1 MKGTK
6 IIMTKFIDIH
16 VLQSIPA
23 ANLNRG
29 ENGDPKTV
37 IYGGKLRS
45 RVSSQS
51 WKHAMREDF
60 KAQTQYTDW
69 LSSTRSKLIP
79 QKIIDDLTADGM
91 DEQKAVDLVT
101 NALAVASIKVKAPK
115 KGTDDPYTTDTLLM
129 LSAGQIRNLTNF
141 LKEHPDLDAKTVKKD
156 KDSKAIKQALTDLL
170 NTDNALD
177 LALFGRMVA
186 GDAKLNVDAAS
197 QVAHAFS
204 INEIVPEFDFFTA
217 VDDIKESQGAGMM
230 GSMGYNTSTLYRYA
244 NLNVDE
250 LKHNLGDEELTEK
263 GIKQFIKSFV
273 LSMPTG
279 KQNTYANKTLPQYVM
294 VNVRDDTP
302 VNLANAFEK
311 PIKLAGGESGVAA
324 LEKQAKESEMFVDP
338 ALVTFVVTAGDSQF
352 YKASSLSA
360 LIADV
365 VSAL

>member
-1 MKGTK
+1 
-6 IIMTKFIDIH
+6 MTKFIDIH

-60 KAQTQYTDW
+60 KAQTQDTEW

-79 QKIIDDLTADGM
+79 QKIIDSLTADGM

-101 NALAVASIKVKAPK
+101 NTFAITKIKVKAPK

-129 LSAGQIRNLTNF
+129 LSAGQIRNLTAF
-141 LKEHPDLDAKTVKKD
+141 IKEHPDLDVK
-156 KDSKAIKQALTDLL
+156 SKEIKNALTDLL

-250 LKHNLGDEELTEK
+250 LKHNLGDDELAEK

-294 VNVRDDTP
+294 VSVRDDTP

-311 PIKLAGGESGVAA
+311 PIKLDGGQSGVEA

-338 ALVTFVVTAGDSQF
+338 SLATFVVTAGDSQF
-352 YKASSLSA
+352 YKVSSLSG
-360 LIADV
+360 LIDDV
-365 VSAL
+365 VAATL

>member
-1 MKGTK
+1 
-6 IIMTKFIDIH
+6 MTKFIDIH

-60 KAQTQYTDW
+60 KAQTQDAEW

-79 QKIIDDLTADGM
+79 QKIIDSLTADGM

-101 NALAVASIKVKAPK
+101 NTFAITKIKVKAPK

-129 LSAGQIRNLTNF
+129 LSAGQIRNLTAF
-141 LKEHPDLDAKTVKKD
+141 IKEHPELAIKSDKKSKTDKKSTAD
-156 KDSKAIKQALTDLL
+156 KAIKDALTDLL

-250 LKHNLGDEELTEK
+250 LKHNLNDDELAEK

-294 VNVRDDTP
+294 VSVRDDTP
-302 VNLANAFEK
+302 VNLANAFER
-311 PIKLAGGESGVAA
+311 PIKLDGGQSGVEA

-338 ALVTFVVTAGDSQF
+338 SLVTFVVTAGDSQF
-352 YKASSLSA
+352 YKVSSLSG
-360 LIADV
+360 LIDDV
-365 VSAL
+365 VAAL

>member
-1 MKGTK
+1 
-6 IIMTKFIDIH
+6 MTKFIDIH

-60 KAQTQYTDW
+60 KAQTQDAEW

-79 QKIIDDLTADGM
+79 QKIINSLTADGM

-101 NALAVASIKVKAPK
+101 NTFAITKIKVKAPK

-129 LSAGQIRNLTNF
+129 LSAGQIRNLTAF
-141 LKEHPDLDAKTVKKD
+141 IKEHPDLDVK
-156 KDSKAIKQALTDLL
+156 SKAIKDALTDLL

-250 LKHNLGDEELTEK
+250 LKHNLNDDELAEK

-294 VNVRDDTP
+294 VSVRDDTP
-302 VNLANAFEK
+302 VNLANAFER
-311 PIKLAGGESGVAA
+311 PVKLASGQSGVAA

-338 ALVTFVVTAGDSQF
+338 ALNTFVVTAGDSQF
-352 YKASSLSA
+352 EKESSLSE
-360 LIADV
+360 LIDDV
-365 VSAL
+365 AATL

>member
-1 MKGTK
+1 
-6 IIMTKFIDIH
+6 MTKFIDIH

-60 KAQTQYTDW
+60 KAQTQDAEW

-79 QKIIDDLTADGM
+79 QKIIDSLTADGM

-101 NALAVASIKVKAPK
+101 NTFAITKIKVKAPK

-129 LSAGQIRNLTNF
+129 LSAGQIRNLTAF
-141 LKEHPDLDAKTVKKD
+141 IKEHPDLDVK
-156 KDSKAIKQALTDLL
+156 SKAIKDALTDLL

-250 LKHNLGDEELTEK
+250 LKHNLGDDELAEK

-311 PIKLAGGESGVAA
+311 PIKLAGGESGVDV

-338 ALVTFVVTAGDSQF
+338 ALATFVVTAGDSKF
-352 YKASSLSA
+352 EKASSLSA

-365 VSAL
+365 ASAAL

>member
-1 MKGTK
+1 
-6 IIMTKFIDIH
+6 MTKFIDIH

-60 KAQTQYTDW
+60 KAQTQDAEW

-79 QKIIDDLTADGM
+79 QKIIDSLTADGM

-101 NALAVASIKVKAPK
+101 NTFAITKIKVKAPK

-129 LSAGQIRNLTNF
+129 LSAGQIRNLTAF
-141 LKEHPDLDAKTVKKD
+141 IKEHPDLDVK
-156 KDSKAIKQALTDLL
+156 SKAIKDALTDLL

-250 LKHNLGDEELTEK
+250 LKHNLDDDELAEK

-294 VNVRDDTP
+294 VSVRDDTP

-311 PIKLAGGESGVAA
+311 PIKLDGGQSGVEA
-324 LEKQAKESEMFVDP
+324 LEKQAKDSEMFVEP
-338 ALVTFVVTAGDSQF
+338 SLATFVVTAGDSQF
-352 YKASSLSA
+352 YKVSSLSG
-360 LIADV
+360 LIDDV
-365 VSAL
+365 VAATL

>member
-1 MKGTK
+1 MKGKK

-60 KAQTQYTDW
+60 KAQTQDAEW

-79 QKIIDDLTADGM
+79 QKIIDSLTADGM

-101 NALAVASIKVKAPK
+101 NTFAITKIKVKAPK

-129 LSAGQIRNLTNF
+129 LSAGQIRNLTAF
-141 LKEHPDLDAKTVKKD
+141 IKEHPDLDVK
-156 KDSKAIKQALTDLL
+156 SKAIKDALTDLL

-250 LKHNLGDEELTEK
+250 LKHNLGDDELTEK

-311 PIKLAGGESGVAA
+311 PVKLDGGQSGVEA

-338 ALVTFVVTAGDSQF
+338 SLVTFVVTAGDSQF
-352 YKASSLSA
+352 YKVSSLSE
-360 LIADV
+360 LIDDIA
-365 VSAL
+365 SAL

>member
-1 MKGTK
+1 
-6 IIMTKFIDIH
+6 MTKFIDIH

-60 KAQTQYTDW
+60 KAQTQDAEW

-79 QKIIDDLTADGM
+79 QKIIDSLTADGM

-101 NALAVASIKVKAPK
+101 NTFAITKIKVKAPK

-129 LSAGQIRNLTNF
+129 LSAGQIRNLTAF
-141 LKEHPDLDAKTVKKD
+141 IKEHPDLDVK
-156 KDSKAIKQALTDLL
+156 SKAIKDALTDLL

-250 LKHNLGDEELTEK
+250 LKHNLNDDELVEK

-311 PIKLAGGESGVAA
+311 PVKLDGGQSGVEA
-324 LEKQAKESEMFVDP
+324 LEKQAKESEMFVEP
-338 ALVTFVVTAGDSQF
+338 SLVTFVVTAGDSQF
-352 YKASSLSA
+352 YKVSSLSE
-360 LIADV
+360 LIDDIA
-365 VSAL
+365 SAL

>member
-1 MKGTK
+1 
-6 IIMTKFIDIH
+6 MTKFIDIH

-60 KAQTQYTDW
+60 KAQTQDAEW

-79 QKIIDDLTADGM
+79 QKIIDDLITDGM
-91 DEQKAVDLVT
+91 DEQKAIDLVT
-101 NALAVASIKVKAPK
+101 NAFAVAKIKVKAPK

-129 LSAGQIRNLTNF
+129 LSAGQIRNLTAF
-141 LKEHPDLDAKTVKKD
+141 LKEHPDLDVK
-156 KDSKAIKQALTDLL
+156 SKEIKQALTDLL

-250 LKHNLGDEELTEK
+250 LKHNLNDDELAEK

-302 VNLANAFEK
+302 VNLANAFER
-311 PIKLAGGESGVAA
+311 PIKLDGGQSGVEA
-324 LEKQAKESEMFVDP
+324 LEKQAKESEMFVEP
-338 ALVTFVVTAGDSQF
+338 AIDTFVVTAGDSQF
-352 YKASSLSA
+352 EKESSLSG
-360 LIADV
+360 LIDDV
-365 VSAL
+365 INTL

>member
-1 MKGTK
+1 
-6 IIMTKFIDIH
+6 MTKFIDIH

-60 KAQTQYTDW
+60 KAQTQDAEW

-79 QKIIDDLTADGM
+79 QKIIDDLITDGM

-101 NALAVASIKVKAPK
+101 NAFAVAKIKVKAPK

-129 LSAGQIRNLTNF
+129 LSAGQIRNLTAF
-141 LKEHPDLDAKTVKKD
+141 LKAHPELDVK
-156 KDSKAIKQALTDLL
+156 SKEIKNALTDLL

-250 LKHNLGDEELTEK
+250 LKHNLGDDELAEK

-294 VNVRDDTP
+294 VSVRDDTP

-311 PIKLAGGESGVAA
+311 PVKLANGQSGVEA

-338 ALVTFVVTAGDSQF
+338 AIDTFVVTAGDSQF
-352 YKASSLSA
+352 EKESSLSG
-360 LIADV
+360 LIDDV
-365 VSAL
+365 VDTL

>member
-1 MKGTK
+1 
-6 IIMTKFIDIH
+6 MTKFIDIH

-60 KAQTQYTDW
+60 KAQTQDAEW

-79 QKIIDDLTADGM
+79 QKIIDSLTADGM

-101 NALAVASIKVKAPK
+101 NTFAITKIKVKAPK

-129 LSAGQIRNLTNF
+129 LSAGQIRNLTAF
-141 LKEHPDLDAKTVKKD
+141 IKEHPDLDVK
-156 KDSKAIKQALTDLL
+156 SKAIKDALTDLL

-250 LKHNLGDEELTEK
+250 LKHNLGDDELAEK

-294 VNVRDDTP
+294 VSVRDDTP
-302 VNLANAFEK
+302 VNLANAFER
-311 PIKLAGGESGVAA
+311 PIKLDGGQSGVEA

-338 ALVTFVVTAGDSQF
+338 AIATFVVTAGDSQF
-352 YKASSLSA
+352 YKVSSLSG
-360 LIADV
+360 LIDDV
-365 VSAL
+365 VAATL

>member
-1 MKGTK
+1 
-6 IIMTKFIDIH
+6 MTKFIDIH

-60 KAQTQYTDW
+60 KAQTQDAEW

-79 QKIIDDLTADGM
+79 QKIIDSLTADGM

-101 NALAVASIKVKAPK
+101 NTFAITKIKVKTPK

-129 LSAGQIRNLTNF
+129 LSAGQIRNLTAF
-141 LKEHPDLDAKTVKKD
+141 IKEHPDLDVK
-156 KDSKAIKQALTDLL
+156 SKAIKDALTDLL

-250 LKHNLGDEELTEK
+250 LKHNLNDDELAEK

-294 VNVRDDTP
+294 VSVRDDTP

-311 PIKLAGGESGVAA
+311 PIKLDGGQSGVEA
-324 LEKQAKESEMFVDP
+324 LEKQAKESEMFVEP
-338 ALVTFVVTAGDSQF
+338 SLVTFVVTAGDSQF
-352 YKASSLSA
+352 YKVSSLSG
-360 LIADV
+360 LIDDV
-365 VSAL
+365 VAAL

>member
-1 MKGTK
+1 
-6 IIMTKFIDIH
+6 MTKFIDIH

-60 KAQTQYTDW
+60 KAQTQDAEW

-79 QKIIDDLTADGM
+79 QKIIDSLTADGM

-101 NALAVASIKVKAPK
+101 NTFAITKIKVKAPK

-129 LSAGQIRNLTNF
+129 LSAGQIRNLTAF
-141 LKEHPDLDAKTVKKD
+141 IKEHPDLDVK
-156 KDSKAIKQALTDLL
+156 SKAIKDALTDLL

-250 LKHNLGDEELTEK
+250 LKHNLNDDELVEK

-311 PIKLAGGESGVAA
+311 PVKLDGGQSGVEA

-338 ALVTFVVTAGDSQF
+338 SLVTFVVTAGDSQF
-352 YKASSLSA
+352 YKVSSLSG
-360 LIADV
+360 LIDDV
-365 VSAL
+365 VAATL

>member
-1 MKGTK
+1 
-6 IIMTKFIDIH
+6 MTKFIDIH

-60 KAQTQYTDW
+60 KAQTQDTDW

-79 QKIIDDLTADGM
+79 QKIINDLTADGM

-141 LKEHPDLDAKTVKKD
+141 LKEHPDLDANKVKKD

-311 PIKLAGGESGVAA
+311 PIKLAGDESGVEA
-324 LEKQAKESEMFVDP
+324 LEKQAKESEMFVDT

-360 LIADV
+360 LIDDV
-365 VSAL
+365 VAAL

>member
-1 MKGTK
+1 
-6 IIMTKFIDIH
+6 MTKFIDIH

-60 KAQTQYTDW
+60 KAQTQDAEW

-79 QKIIDDLTADGM
+79 QKIIDSLTADGM

-101 NALAVASIKVKAPK
+101 NTFAITKIKVKAPK

-129 LSAGQIRNLTNF
+129 LSAGQIRNLTAF
-141 LKEHPDLDAKTVKKD
+141 IKEHPDLDVK
-156 KDSKAIKQALTDLL
+156 SKAIKDALTDLL

-250 LKHNLGDEELTEK
+250 LKHNLGDDELAEK

-294 VNVRDDTP
+294 VSVRDDTP
-302 VNLANAFEK
+302 VNLANAFER
-311 PIKLAGGESGVAA
+311 PIKLDGGQSGVEA
-324 LEKQAKESEMFVDP
+324 LEKQAKESEMFVEP
-338 ALVTFVVTAGDSQF
+338 SLVTFVVTAGDSQF
-352 YKASSLSA
+352 YKVSSLSE
-360 LIADV
+360 LIDDIA
-365 VSAL
+365 SAL

>member
-1 MKGTK
+1 
-6 IIMTKFIDIH
+6 MTKFIDIH

-60 KAQTQYTDW
+60 KAQTQDAEW

-79 QKIIDDLTADGM
+79 QKIIDSLTADGM

-101 NALAVASIKVKAPK
+101 NTFAITKIKVKAPK

-129 LSAGQIRNLTNF
+129 LSAGQIRNLTAF
-141 LKEHPDLDAKTVKKD
+141 IKEHPELDVK
-156 KDSKAIKQALTDLL
+156 SKAIKQALTDLL

-250 LKHNLGDEELTEK
+250 LKHNLNDEELTEK

-324 LEKQAKESEMFVDP
+324 LEKQAKESEMFVEP
-338 ALVTFVVTAGDSQF
+338 ALATFVVTAGDSQF
-352 YKASSLSA
+352 EKASSLSA
-360 LIADV
+360 LIDDV
-365 VSAL
+365 ANSL

>member
-1 MKGTK
+1 
-6 IIMTKFIDIH
+6 MTKFIDIH

-60 KAQTQYTDW
+60 KAQTQDAEW

-79 QKIIDDLTADGM
+79 QKIIDSLTADGM

-101 NALAVASIKVKAPK
+101 NTFAITKIKVKAPK

-129 LSAGQIRNLTNF
+129 LSAGQIRNLTAF
-141 LKEHPDLDAKTVKKD
+141 IKEHPDLDVK
-156 KDSKAIKQALTDLL
+156 SKAIKDALTDLL

-250 LKHNLGDEELTEK
+250 LKHNLGDDELAEK

-311 PIKLAGGESGVAA
+311 PVKLANGQSGVEA
-324 LEKQAKESEMFVDP
+324 LEKQAKESEMFVEP

-352 YKASSLSA
+352 YKVSSLSG
-360 LIADV
+360 LIDDV
-365 VSAL
+365 VAAL

>member
-1 MKGTK
+1 
-6 IIMTKFIDIH
+6 MTKFIDIH

-60 KAQTQYTDW
+60 KAQTQDAEW

-79 QKIIDDLTADGM
+79 QKIIDSLTADGM

-101 NALAVASIKVKAPK
+101 NTFAITKIKVKAPK

-129 LSAGQIRNLTNF
+129 LSAGQIRNLTAF
-141 LKEHPDLDAKTVKKD
+141 IKEHPDLDVK
-156 KDSKAIKQALTDLL
+156 SKAIKDALTDLL

-250 LKHNLGDEELTEK
+250 LKHNLGDDELTEK

-311 PIKLAGGESGVAA
+311 PVKLDGGQSGVEA

-338 ALVTFVVTAGDSQF
+338 SLVTFVVTAGDSQF
-352 YKASSLSA
+352 YKVSSLSG
-360 LIADV
+360 LIDDV
-365 VSAL
+365 VAATL

>member
-1 MKGTK
+1 
-6 IIMTKFIDIH
+6 MTKFIDIH

-60 KAQTQYTDW
+60 KAQTQDAEW

-79 QKIIDDLTADGM
+79 QKIIDSLTADGM

-101 NALAVASIKVKAPK
+101 NTFAITKIKVKAPK

-129 LSAGQIRNLTNF
+129 LSAGQIRNLTAF
-141 LKEHPDLDAKTVKKD
+141 IKEHPDLDVK
-156 KDSKAIKQALTDLL
+156 SKEIKNALTDLL

-250 LKHNLGDEELTEK
+250 LKHNLNDDELAEK

-302 VNLANAFEK
+302 VNLANAFER
-311 PIKLAGGESGVAA
+311 PIKLDGGQSGVEA
-324 LEKQAKESEMFVDP
+324 LEKQAKESEMFVEP
-338 ALVTFVVTAGDSQF
+338 SLVTFVVTAGDSQF
-352 YKASSLSA
+352 YKVSSLSG
-360 LIADV
+360 LIDDV
-365 VSAL
+365 IAATL

>member
-1 MKGTK
+1 
-6 IIMTKFIDIH
+6 MTKFIDIH

-60 KAQTQYTDW
+60 KAQTQDAEW

-79 QKIIDDLTADGM
+79 QKIIDSLTADGM

-101 NALAVASIKVKAPK
+101 NTFAITKIKVKAPK

-129 LSAGQIRNLTNF
+129 LSAGQIRNLTAF
-141 LKEHPDLDAKTVKKD
+141 IKEHPDLDVK
-156 KDSKAIKQALTDLL
+156 SKAIKDALTDLL

-250 LKHNLGDEELTEK
+250 LKHNLNDDELAEK

-302 VNLANAFEK
+302 VNLANAFER
-311 PIKLAGGESGVAA
+311 PIKLDGGQSGVEA

-338 ALVTFVVTAGDSQF
+338 AIATFVVTAGDSQF
-352 YKASSLSA
+352 YKVSSLSG
-360 LIADV
+360 LIDDV
-365 VSAL
+365 VAATL

>member
-1 MKGTK
+1 
-6 IIMTKFIDIH
+6 MTKFIDIH

-60 KAQTQYTDW
+60 KAQTQDAEW

-79 QKIIDDLTADGM
+79 QKIIDSLTADGM

-101 NALAVASIKVKAPK
+101 NTFAITKIKVKAPK

-129 LSAGQIRNLTNF
+129 LSAGQIRNLTAF
-141 LKEHPDLDAKTVKKD
+141 IKEHPDLDVK
-156 KDSKAIKQALTDLL
+156 SKAIKDALTDLL

-250 LKHNLGDEELTEK
+250 LKHNLNDDELAEK

-294 VNVRDDTP
+294 VSVRDDTP
-302 VNLANAFEK
+302 VNLANAFER
-311 PIKLAGGESGVAA
+311 PVKLASGQSGVAA

-338 ALVTFVVTAGDSQF
+338 ALNTFVVTAGDSQF
-352 YKASSLSA
+352 EKESSLSG
-360 LIADV
+360 LITDV
-365 VSAL
+365 IDTL